1 MTRATRGPP
10 LRRWDCPRHPRHIAF
25 HRIAGV
31 TREMAV
37 RKESQEPR
45 RP

>member
-10 LRRWDCPRHPRHIAF
+10 LRRWDCPRDPQHIAF